1 MIVKSDSTITQL
13 DSIKVGDYL
22 QDEKGNSGTVFKID
36 ISKYRKVERYIFR
49 IKNDGTIEVTK

>member
-1 MIVKSDSTITQL
+1 MLVKQNTTVAQL
-13 DSIKVGDYL
+13 DSIKVGDNIE
-22 QDEKGNSGTVFKID
+22 DENGNVGVVFKID